1 MPTIRGGEGRWS
13 GRNLSAVRP
22 QSYRAKAYS
31 RERLP
36 RSSRARYW
44 ILRAGTPRMKRLGGA
59 NSPLSHVSYTGSFK
73 VHKRLVTPRAVTADS
88 DTRPLNFK

>member
-1 MPTIRGGEGRWS
+1 MAATCQLY
-13 GRNLSAVRP
+13 GRNPIGQRRTAGSACPVR
-22 QSYRAKAYS
+22 
-31 RERLP
+31 L